1 MCIFRSTEEEE
12 EDNPTEDGSN
22 AITIS
27 VEENQTCNVAALNQF
42 WPKVIEDIR
51 KIGTVRR
58 SIVLI
63 QNYSITKKKNVLILF
78 S

>member
-1 MCIFRSTEEEE
+1 MCIFSSAEEEE

-27 VEENQTCNVAALNQF
+27 VEDNQNCNVAALNQF

-51 KIGTVRR
+51 KIGTVRQ
-58 SIVLI
+58 SWLCE
-63 QNYSITKKKNVLILF
+63 YLF
-78 S
+78 FY

>member
-1 MCIFRSTEEEE
+1 MCIFSSTEEEE

-27 VEENQTCNVAALNQF
+27 VEDNQNCNVAALNQF

-51 KIGTVRR
+51 KIGTVRQ
-58 SIVLI
+58 SV
-63 QNYSITKKKNVLILF
+63 V
-78 S
+78 